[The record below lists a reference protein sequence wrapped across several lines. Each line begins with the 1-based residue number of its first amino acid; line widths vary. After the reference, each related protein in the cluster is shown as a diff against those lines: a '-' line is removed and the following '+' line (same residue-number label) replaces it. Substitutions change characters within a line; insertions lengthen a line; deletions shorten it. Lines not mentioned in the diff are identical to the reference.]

1 MLAALRGPNATE
13 GGVSAARG
21 RRKVIYLAPSRALVS
36 EKAREWRERLG
47 RIGITFAELTGD
59 SDFGGD
65 VWGEIENVDAI
76 LATPEK
82 FDRVTRLDANRGG
95 MSFFSDVA
103 AVLIDEVHLIGD
115 VRGGCLEAIVS
126 RLKLLS
132 KSSALLQS
140 HLRNVRFGAV
150 SATIPNIE
158 NLANWLGADRDGTFV
173 FGEEFRPVK
182 LQTYV
187 RSFPDATSDFL
198 FNKYLKQKVF
208 AVIREFLSR
217 QADARVFGQSQRRA
231 ADGEAA
237 RGGLSQTVR
246 KPTTLSIPARSV
258 HASAEQTPCR
268 VYHRRRSVSSRRAG
282 TRRSRVGRGIV
293 LLSRYY
299 GFVQYEHFSCGR

>member
-13 GGVSAARG
+13 GGLSAARG

-59 SDFGGD
+59 NDFGGD

-115 VRGGCLEAIVS
+115 IRGGCLEAIVS

-140 HLRNVRFGAV
+140 HLRNVRTQFSGHNERFFIQQV
-150 SATIPNIE
+150 SQAKSVCGDSGI
-158 NLANWLGADRDGTFV
+158 
-173 FGEEFRPVK
+173 
-182 LQTYV
+182 
-187 RSFPDATSDFL
+187 
-198 FNKYLKQKVF
+198 
-208 AVIREFLSR
+208 LSR
-217 QADARVFGQSQRRA
+217 QADARVFGQSQ
-231 ADGEAA
+231 
-237 RGGLSQTVR
+237 
-246 KPTTLSIPARSV
+246 
-258 HASAEQTPCR
+258 
-268 VYHRRRSVSSRRAG
+268 
-282 TRRSRVGRGIV
+282 
-293 LLSRYY
+293 
-299 GFVQYEHFSCGR
+299 